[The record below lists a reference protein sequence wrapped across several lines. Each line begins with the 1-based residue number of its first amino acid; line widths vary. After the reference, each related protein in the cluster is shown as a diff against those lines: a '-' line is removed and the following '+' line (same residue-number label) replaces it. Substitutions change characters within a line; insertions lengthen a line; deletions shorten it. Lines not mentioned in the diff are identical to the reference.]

1 MTAARSCVSSS
12 RSAATAAGIV
22 SAHWRLCLSVRTPS
36 SPRSANRRD
45 SWTVSMLEV
54 AAALC
59 AGLGAT
65 AATLSI
71 AAPAPVTHDNSVAPP
86 WIERVVRKRWALE
99 IALVTAAGWPG
110 LGAAGLVVV
119 EVSVA
124 LVGGFAAALVTGL
137 PVLALAGAV
146 GAIAVVRGAVTARA
160 RAQQVLRQDAVLEAV
175 RMLRQLLETGA
186 NGVNTAIAV
195 LGERGPAPLRSE
207 FRIIAATSVGRRQAW
222 NAARQRVG
230 EPLPCRVPGLAP
242 ANRGGG
248 DDPKL
253 RPQGRRTT
261 LAQYGDGSVDSI
273 RAGFQELAQHPHR
286 LQHCVLAQNLL
297 GPRSSGNGAAHN
309 RNRAYGTCESQH
321 RQPGDQGRGKAAN
334 ERDRQLDHGEAGSA
348 ESWPTCGGDQR
359 DLQCPALAHHSLD
372 PRRSN

>member
-110 LGAAGLVVV
+110 FGAAGLAVV
-119 EVSVA
+119 ELSVA

-146 GAIAVVRGAVTARA
+146 GAIVRGVVTARA

-186 NGVNTAIAV
+186 TGVNTAIAV

-222 NAARQRVG
+222 SAARQRVG
-230 EPLPCRVPGLAP
+230 EPLFDLLAAVVLIPSPSGGELAP
-242 ANRGGG
+242 LFADLEASVSGAQEVEREARALQVQARSAAAIIVSL
-248 DDPKL
+248 PIVFL
-253 RPQGRRTT
+253 VALSLPRCLPQPHRTGL
-261 LAQYGDGSVDSI
+261 LAGNAHGDGLQLSVDEAPVAAA
-273 RAGFQELAQHPHR
+273 RAATREAQRCLTRHSSPH
-286 LQHCVLAQNLL
+286 QW
-297 GPRSSGNGAAHN
+297 PRVG
-309 RNRAYGTCESQH
+309 
-321 RQPGDQGRGKAAN
+321 
-334 ERDRQLDHGEAGSA
+334 
-348 ESWPTCGGDQR
+348 
-359 DLQCPALAHHSLD
+359 
-372 PRRSN
+372 

>member
-22 SAHWRLCLSVRTPS
+22 SAHSRLCLSVPTPS
-36 SPRSANRRD
+36 WRRSAILRD
-45 SWTVSMLEV
+45 SWTVSMFEV
-54 AAALC
+54 GAALC
-59 AGLGAT
+59 AGLGVT

-71 AAPAPVTHDNSVAPP
+71 AAPAPVPHHDSVAPP

-110 LGAAGLVVV
+110 LGAAGLAVV
-119 EVSVA
+119 ELSVA

-146 GAIAVVRGAVTARA
+146 GAIAGVRGAVTARA

-207 FRIIAATSVGRRQAW
+207 FRIIAAAVLIQSPSGGELAPLFADLEVSVSGAQEVEREARALQVQARSAAAIIVSLPIVFLIVLSTLGSPYLDAYHTLAGQAFLLAMLGVMACSYVWMRRLLLLPGL
-222 NAARQRVG
+222 QRV
-230 EPLPCRVPGLAP
+230 
-242 ANRGGG
+242 
-248 DDPKL
+248 
-253 RPQGRRTT
+253 
-261 LAQYGDGSVDSI
+261 
-273 RAGFQELAQHPHR
+273 R
-286 LQHCVLAQNLL
+286 LSDA
-297 GPRSSGNGAAHN
+297 
-309 RNRAYGTCESQH
+309 
-321 RQPGDQGRGKAAN
+321 
-334 ERDRQLDHGEAGSA
+334 
-348 ESWPTCGGDQR
+348 
-359 DLQCPALAHHSLD
+359 
-372 PRRSN
+372 